1 MTLPTKAARAPK
13 PATPTMVLAAE
24 PPDILDRRAHR
35 VVDRLRARLVDQRH
49 AALVHALRDEE
60 VVLGAGD
67 HIDDGV
73 ADAENVV
80 AVGCHADTHE
90 VLRRAL

>member
-24 PPDILDRRAHR
+24 PPDFSTALPIASI
-35 VVDRLRARLVDQRH
+35 DRLRARLVDQRH
-49 AALVHALRDEE
+49 AALVHALLDEE
-60 VVLGAGD
+60 IVLGAGD

-80 AVGCHADTHE
+80 LEVGH
-90 VLRRAL
+90 VKLSV

>member
-24 PPDILDRRAHR
+24 PPDFSTRLAHR
-35 VVDRLRARLVDQRH
+35 LIDRLRARLVDQRH
-49 AALVHALRDEE
+49 AALVHLLLDEE
-60 VVLGAGD
+60 IVLGAGD
-67 HIDDGV
+67 HIDNGV

-80 AVGCHADTHE
+80 LEVGHGKL
-90 VLRRAL
+90 V